1 MRSLASVQQ
10 KNVSFG
16 YPSRRV
22 RHRIPMAI
30 QPRNVL
36 KALSLEEKKDL
47 RRLGK
52 EINLVLSC
60 LRGCIYFQVFLTTT
74 LLMEEILHQ
83 LICSWYVVYPCLS
96 HYFQGFI
103 HPRWLF
109 GIPSIINIDLASLP
123 GVRREEGR
131 CSALSILSPCLVS
144 EKSRFLQPI
153 SS

>member
-1 MRSLASVQQ
+1 
-10 KNVSFG
+10 
-16 YPSRRV
+16 
-22 RHRIPMAI
+22 MAI

-83 LICSWYVVYPCLS
+83 LICSLSMFIPLFTRFYTSQVVVWDS
-96 HYFQGFI
+96 FHHG
-103 HPRWLF
+103 
-109 GIPSIINIDLASLP
+109 SI
-123 GVRREEGR
+123 
-131 CSALSILSPCLVS
+131 
-144 EKSRFLQPI
+144 
-153 SS
+153 